1 MRLAAAE
8 AAAGV
13 GECLLAP
20 INVPDVVEAVGRLLH
35 AASPP
40 DLAARQAVGVGPRT
54 RQPPTPTRCLLLI
67 LRKPPPVRRPQDR
80 LAVVP
85 AAQPAEQEKYDE
97 DNHEK
102 AQDAAQSPSAIIP
115 PAVTVVAA
123 TAK

>member
-1 MRLAAAE
+1 MMYRRIVEAFLSVAGIEDASSWAKLCASGICQATLSCVQLAAD

-13 GECLLAP
+13 SEFLLAP

-67 LRKPPPVRRPQDR
+67 LRKPRPVRRSQNQ
-80 LAVVP
+80 L
-85 AAQPAEQEKYDE
+85 
-97 DNHEK
+97 
-102 AQDAAQSPSAIIP
+102 
-115 PAVTVVAA
+115 
-123 TAK
+123 